1 MRPTVAVAAV
11 LIFGSMSLAPQIL
24 AQQTKEPVAKV
35 PPAHGVTVHHAVPP
49 PPSANN
55 SSAAQLAKI
64 EQQTARTRTAK
75 PVVHQTSAAT
85 TPALDLGK
93 NKPIHV
99 SSPPQA
105 HNPASH

>member
-1 MRPTVAVAAV
+1 MRLTAAVAVA
-11 LIFGSMSLAPQIL
+11 LIFGSLSL
-24 AQQTKEPVAKV
+24 AQQLKEPVVKV
-35 PPAHGVTVHHAVPP
+35 RPAPVTTVHHAVVP

-64 EQQTARTRTAK
+64 EQQIARTRTAK
-75 PVVHQTSAAT
+75 PVVHHPTAAT

-99 SSPPQA
+99 SKSPQSN
-105 HNPASH
+105 NPASH